1 MKLHLGMN
9 DVSYVGTEPKTKRG
23 KTTGAN
29 ITTGD
34 VAQILEDEYHIMQ
47 TFFDKHQADI
57 ASDLE
62 SSVAGALESVLMGA
76 PLELN
81 AFGEAESAIQD
92 RFQRFIDNKEM
103 DGQPGVPTKASLLGV
118 SKRFKNKKGSPGR
131 PSFVDTGLYL
141 SNFRSWISIDE

>member
-1 MKLHLGMN
+1 MKLNLGVN
-9 DVSYVGTEPKTKRG
+9 DLPYQNEPRG
-23 KTTGAN
+23 KKAKLAAGN
-29 ITTGD
+29 QTTGD
-34 VAQILEDEYHIMQ
+34 VAEILESRYGVMQ
-47 TFFDKHQADI
+47 HFYDKHQADI

-76 PLELN
+76 PLERN

-92 RFQRFIDNKEM
+92 RFQKFIESKEM

-141 SNFRSWISIDE
+141 SNFRSWIDE